1 MGILKFNE
9 ITIRVNICYYS
20 HAHDIFGFENDVHD
34 IAILMKETNALDSN
48 LKKAEV
54 GDNTNDNENEKSIPN
69 ITQHILLFIFSTLNK
84 DSR

>member
-9 ITIRVNICYYS
+9 ITIRENICYYS

-34 IAILMKETNALDSN
+34 IAILMKETNALNSN